1 MLRDVN
7 EPQPNC
13 WKWIDGLLLIV
24 ILAFAA
30 WLRLTHID
38 SVLSFDEI
46 WHLATT
52 QGYGSPQMNYAWDQ
66 VHYDVPHMTSLDH
79 AAPVWAI
86 WHDMRGVLHP
96 PLFLIALRLWR
107 EVCGDGDFAAHLFS
121 ISWSLVAIGFTFAS
135 ARLSMNRW
143 AAVLSGM
150 ILSCAQT
157 QVYFAQEVRA
167 YSMMVALGSISLW
180 VMTGCE
186 ALGATRWRAVALA
199 LLSLLLVLT
208 HYFTL
213 GAAIAIG
220 VYGVIRLRQ
229 HRRMFLAVLG
239 TCAAFYLVAW
249 VPFAIAQIKDFQTGD
264 VLLKLQH
271 RDVVFTTLMLFG
283 APFRLIAERD
293 YSIELLP
300 VFTGVLLVV
309 PWFLVRR
316 FPSILPWV
324 LWITCSLA
332 AIWVLDIARTT
343 RHAAYIRYLA
353 VATPAVPLLFV
364 GVAWPLRRWLAYV
377 IGSVAAFV
385 GLIYLISNNR
395 VPFDAQPYPRIA
407 SILSTHIAPGE
418 MLISFEN
425 DPQAYWRAEVAIMIA
440 AHEPAIFPRDVA
452 ILASPMK
459 QESLA
464 KIRTPSAWFIA
475 PFGTRAEEVVPGSRV
490 IESFRADENLQIDH
504 LAIDSRSPTT
514 AESALGSRDAATS
527 IGDAVPSK

>member
-1 MLRDVN
+1 M
-7 EPQPNC
+7 
-13 WKWIDGLLLIV
+13 LLLAIV
-24 ILAFAA
+24 LVLAT

-52 QGYGSPQMNYAWDQ
+52 QGYGSPQMNYAWNQ

-107 EVCGDGDFAAHLFS
+107 EVFGDGDYAAHLFS

-143 AAVLSGM
+143 AAVLCVM
-150 ILSCAQT
+150 ILACAQT
-157 QVYFAQEVRA
+157 QIYFAQEVRGYA
-167 YSMMVALGSISLW
+167 MLIALGSIALW
-180 VMTGCE
+180 IMTRCEVLGITRRRAIALAVMT
-186 ALGATRWRAVALA
+186 
-199 LLSLLLVLT
+199 LLLVLT

-220 VYGVIRLRQ
+220 VYGVIRIRE
-229 HRRMFLAVLG
+229 HRKGFLLSLG
-239 TCAAFYLVAW
+239 ACATFYLVAW
-249 VPFAIAQIKDFQTGD
+249 VPFAVAQIKDFQTGD

-271 RDVVFTTLMLFG
+271 RDVVFTTLMLAG

-309 PWFLVRR
+309 PWFLIRR
-316 FPSILPWV
+316 FPSLLPWM
-324 LWITCSLA
+324 LWITCSLG
-332 AIWVLDIARTT
+332 AIWVLDMARTT

-353 VATPAVPLLFV
+353 IATPAVPLLFV
-364 GVAWPLRRWLAYV
+364 GVAWPMRRWLAYV

-407 SILSTHIAPGE
+407 SILSRHIAPGE
-418 MLISFEN
+418 MVISYED

-440 AHEPAIFPRDVA
+440 AHEPAIFPRDIA
-452 ILASPMK
+452 ILSSPMK
-459 QESLA
+459 PGSLA
-464 KIRTPSAWFIA
+464 KIRSRSAWLIA
-475 PFGTRAEEVVPGSRV
+475 PFGTRADAIVPGSRV
-490 IESFRADENLQIDH
+490 IETFRADENLQIDH

-514 AESALGSRDAATS
+514 VESAVDSRDAATS
-527 IGDAVPSK
+527 IGDAVPSR